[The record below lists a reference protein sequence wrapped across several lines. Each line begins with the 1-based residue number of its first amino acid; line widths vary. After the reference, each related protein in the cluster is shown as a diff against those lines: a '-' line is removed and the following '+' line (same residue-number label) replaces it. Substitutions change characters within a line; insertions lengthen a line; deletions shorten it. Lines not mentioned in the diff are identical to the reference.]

1 MTTLYGTQRRAT
13 RFTPEINEIG
23 YQERLE
29 KY

>member
-13 RFTPEINEIG
+13 HFILEINEIG

-29 KY
+29 KF